1 MNLALTYAS
10 RTQHVRLARHISELI
25 QQKSM
30 EELSDDD
37 DFENGIGQF
46 DNDWTNQNA
55 ESDVADDVT
64 YAKSRSHSL
73 NKKSDLI
80 SKSSGKKFNLSS
92 KSSLSSTDRRSKFN
106 HYMDKVKRGKFLS
119 STASRS
125 KSDEFEDESS
135 REKNLEQKDDNS
147 IDCDYD
153 NEGTESTAD
162 DVRGGGGN
170 YDETKE
176 LFSDSEQDAVRDDDD
191 ADGDRVE
198 ERGSDDGMEDD
209 FSLTPTRDA
218 GGFSSSSG
226 MKRANPFKVSYL
238 LTLMQ

>member
-55 ESDVADDVT
+55 ESDVTDDVT

-92 KSSLSSTDRRSKFN
+92 KSSSSTDRRSKFN
-106 HYMDKVKRGKFLS
+106 NYMDKVKRGKFLS

-135 REKNLEQKDDNS
+135 REKKFEQKDDNS
-147 IDCDYD
+147 LDCDYD
-153 NEGTESTAD
+153 NEGTELTAD

-176 LFSDSEQDAVRDDDD
+176 LFSDSEQDAVRDVDDDD

-226 MKRANPFKVSYL
+226 MKRANPFKVCFLY
-238 LTLMQ
+238 